1 MEMVMAQKEMA
12 IKCLE
17 TLDIY
22 KPYIRK
28 FKSKAGIPCF
38 FENFGGFYADQEPEL
53 WNKIK
58 EIQENFDVL
67 VYAITHEFTE
77 MGETWSMLC
86 ISKDPENLYDYI
98 SEAGRSNTFYT
109 YSYVWNKTAPF
120 CSEFGDIVVQSFGGG
135 IKRIG

>member
-1 MEMVMAQKEMA
+1 MTQKEVA

-38 FENFGGFYADQEPEL
+38 FENYGGFYADQEPEL

-58 EIQENFDVL
+58 EVEASNNYI
-67 VYAITHEFTE
+67 VYAVTHEFIDGDE
-77 MGETWSMLC
+77 MWSMLC
-86 ISKDPENLYDYI
+86 VPEDTEL
-98 SEAGRSNTFYT
+98 EECLMTAGINQFYAFA
-109 YSYVWNKTAPF
+109 YVWNSSNESL
-120 CSEFGDIVVQSFGGG
+120 SERGDIVVKTFGGG
-135 IKRIG
+135 IKRVY